1 MPARFSVTETCRC
14 DMYMDQMAFMYRK
27 MCLSVGYRC
36 SVYSV
41 SQCADINIVAS
52 AYKKSDDLHRQPLLA
67 SIGIS
72 LFLRSKDCFQDNGC
86 KDKDFSG
93 E

>member
-1 MPARFSVTETCRC
+1 
-14 DMYMDQMAFMYRK
+14 MYMDQRAFMYRK
-27 MCLSVGYRC
+27 MSLSVGYRC

-41 SQCADINIVAS
+41 SQLADINIVAS

-72 LFLRSKDCFQDNGC
+72 LFFKVKRL
-86 KDKDFSG
+86 FSG
-93 E
+93 

>member
-1 MPARFSVTETCRC
+1 MFSVTETCRR

-41 SQCADINIVAS
+41 SQRADINIVAS
-52 AYKKSDDLHRQPLLA
+52 AYKKKR
-67 SIGIS
+67 
-72 LFLRSKDCFQDNGC
+72 
-86 KDKDFSG
+86 
-93 E
+93 